1 MFWVAMLHGM
11 AGWFDITFD
20 GSTEK
25 IVLDTA
31 PECPGTHWYQC
42 RLLLLEPIAVNRGQ
56 RIVGS
61 VDFRANEGFSY
72 DVFLEIQIEGTS
84 VISKN
89 RINLKDQVRRLLR
102 VRYQYRVE
110 TYLHSYCSLS
120 SVAALR
126 VSGSSVGVPGN
137 TKAKDIQKL
146 PSYTVFLY
154 F

>member
-1 MFWVAMLHGM
+1 MLHGM

-89 RINLKDQVRRLLR
+89 RINLKDQVR
-102 VRYQYRVE
+102 
-110 TYLHSYCSLS
+110 
-120 SVAALR
+120 ALISFFY
-126 VSGSSVGVPGN
+126 SGR
-137 TKAKDIQKL
+137 QKKRIL
-146 PSYTVFLY
+146 F
-154 F
+154 